1 MAKEIMVVMKE
12 TFGWDEVMLCAIQRI
27 IIGKRLTKVGKK
39 SFTIAVKSAKEKE
52 KTMEIGI
59 SKLFRVWL
67 F

>member
-1 MAKEIMVVMKE
+1 
-12 TFGWDEVMLCAIQRI
+12 MLCAIQRI
-27 IIGKRLTKVGKK
+27 IIGKILTKVGKK

-59 SKLFRVWL
+59 SKLFLVWL